1 LDIFPVIQRAV
12 MITSFVAAMMI
23 LVEYFNVLTQGRLR
37 GALQGSRASQYLLA
51 AALGAVPGCLGA
63 FVIITLYLHRSV
75 SRGAVVACMVATS
88 GDEAFVMLGMFPA
101 TATML
106 TFGLVLIGIVSGVAT
121 DVLSGT
127 SGNGKGTHSM
137 VLHGEEEECRCFSP
151 VTILRQWR
159 QPSPARGLLAAGSV
173 GFSAALIAGAVG
185 PPEWGWVRLTLLGV
199 ALLALFIVSTVPE
212 HFLEEHLWRHVVLVH
227 VPRIFFWTLAAMLAI
242 LLLDR
247 FLDVHRVIEENPW
260 LVLLVAGTVG
270 LVPESGPH
278 LLFVTLYAQGA
289 LPLSV
294 LVASSIVQDG
304 HGMLPLLA
312 HSWREF
318 LRVKA
323 INLLV
328 GLAVGALLLLLGY

>member
-1 LDIFPVIQRAV
+1 MYPIIAHTV
-12 MITSFVAAMMI
+12 MITSFVVAMMI
-23 LVEYFNVLTQGRLR
+23 LVEYFNVLTEGRLR
-37 GALQGSRASQYLLA
+37 AALRGSRGSQYLIA
-51 AALGAVPGCLGA
+51 VTLGAVPGCLGA
-63 FVIITLYLHRSV
+63 FVLVTLYLHRSV

-88 GDEAFVMLGMFPA
+88 GDEAFVMLGMFPG

-106 TFGLVLIGIVSGVAT
+106 TIGLALIGIVAGLAT
-121 DVLSGT
+121 DLLSGT
-127 SGNGKGTHSM
+127 AVGGKGTHPL
-137 VLHGEEEECRCFSP
+137 VLHEENGECRCFDP
-151 VTILRQWR
+151 ITILNQWR
-159 QPSPARGLLAAGSV
+159 QPSPARGLLAAGSAL
-173 GFSAALIAGAVG
+173 FSIALFAGAVG
-185 PPEWGWVRLTLLGV
+185 PPGWGWVRFTLLGV

-212 HFLEEHLWRHVVLVH
+212 HFLEDHLWRHVVLEH
-227 VPRIFFWTLAAMLAI
+227 VPRIFLWMLAAMLAI
-242 LLLDR
+242 QFLDR
-247 FLDVHRVIEENPW
+247 ACDVHRVIEENPW
-260 LVLLVAGTVG
+260 LVLLAAGALG

-318 LRVKA
+318 LRIKA

-328 GLAVGALLLLLGY
+328 GLSVGALLLLLGY